1 MWYSLISENKG
12 EGILRSTNILAGVAA
27 LGIAIAMSGC
37 SVSPV
42 QGAINVA
49 KWDGPISNPTVSA
62 QKNGEACAHSIL
74 GLVAFGDASI
84 ETAKRNAGIK
94 KVATVDHR
102 TLNVFY
108 FYGGYCTV
116 VYGE

>member
-1 MWYSLISENKG
+1 MKTTTL
-12 EGILRSTNILAGVAA
+12 LAGVVA
-27 LGIAIAMSGC
+27 LAAIASMTGC

-42 QGAINVA
+42 MGAINIA
-49 KWDGPISNPTVSA
+49 KWDGNISNPAVAS
-62 QKNGEACAHSIL
+62 QKNGEACAHSVL
-74 GLVAFGDASI
+74 GLIAFGDASI
-84 ETAKRNAGIK
+84 ETAKKNAGIS

-102 TLNVFY
+102 TTNILY